1 MKPIF
6 AACVAFALCAGMI
19 ASADSA
25 PAPAAATPDLSGFF
39 TRIGDL
45 WFDPSD
51 EGGGKPVQRL
61 DVKSP
66 DAENIWAGDWNNPI
80 LQPWAR
86 DIVRKN
92 AESEIRL
99 QHVYTADDSCWPS
112 GVPQAVNLLDDV
124 QFLQTKDRV
133 SIIYQRNHQV
143 RRIWLDRPH
152 SRVVKPS
159 WYGESVG
166 RYEDGALVVD
176 TIGLKTHKMSV
187 VDAFGT
193 PHTEQLHV
201 VERYLPYSTPF
212 GRRIQV
218 TVEVTD
224 PGAFTAPWKGT
235 AEYQQDKG
243 VEQME
248 ELVCAENNRDFA
260 DGSTFGTIPQEA
272 RPGF

>member
-1 MKPIF
+1 VTKRGTG
-6 AACVAFALCAGMI
+6 VWLALLLCTGSFV
-19 ASADSA
+19 SAA
-25 PAPAAATPDLSGFF
+25 PAPSTAPDLSGFYI
-39 TRIGDL
+39 RIGDL

-61 DVKSP
+61 DVDSP
-66 DAENIWAGDWNNPI
+66 DAENIWAGDWNNPV

-86 DIVRKN
+86 DIVKKN
-92 AESEIRL
+92 AESEMQL
-99 QHVYTADDSCWPS
+99 KHVYTADDSCWPS

-133 SIIYQRNHQV
+133 TIIYQRNHQV
-143 RRIWLDRPH
+143 RRVWLNVRH
-152 SRVVKPS
+152 SRNVKPS

-176 TIGLKTHKMSV
+176 TIGLKAHKMSV

-201 VERYLPYSTPF
+201 IERYLPYATPF
-212 GRRIQV
+212 GKRIQV
-218 TVEVTD
+218 TVRVD
-224 PGAFTAPWKGT
+224 DSGAFTGPWKGT

-243 VEQME
+243 MEQLE
-248 ELVCAENNRDFA
+248 EWICAENNRDFA
-260 DGSTFGTIPQEA
+260 PGSSFGTIPQENKP
-272 RPGF
+272 RF

>member
-1 MKPIF
+1 MRYVW
-6 AACVAFALCAGMI
+6 AAPVVFGLCA
-19 ASADSA
+19 ATLVSAA
-25 PAPAAATPDLSGFF
+25 PAPAMPDLSGFF
-39 TRIGDL
+39 VRIGDL

-61 DVKSP
+61 DVDSP
-66 DAENIWAGDWNNPI
+66 GAENIWAGDWDNPI

-133 SIIYQRNHQV
+133 TIIYQRNHQV

-152 SRVVKPS
+152 SRNVKPS

-166 RYEDGALVVD
+166 RYEEGALVVD
-176 TIGLKTHKMSV
+176 TIGLKAHKMSV

-212 GRRIQV
+212 GKRIQV
-218 TVEVTD
+218 TVEIDD
-224 PGAFTAPWKGT
+224 PGTFTAPWKGT
-235 AEYQQDKG
+235 AEYQLDKG
-243 VEQME
+243 VQQLE

-260 DGSTFGTIPQEA
+260 SGSTFGTLPQEN